1 MNLTLLIGLTIFIIL
16 FLFVRM
22 PAFLIRFVGTSSVRI
37 AIGLLLL
44 VLLNVFGNA
53 FGLHIPINFF
63 TIVTSSLLGMAGIIS
78 ILAIHL
84 FILS

>member
-63 TIVTSSLLGMAGIIS
+63 TIVASSLLGMAGIIS